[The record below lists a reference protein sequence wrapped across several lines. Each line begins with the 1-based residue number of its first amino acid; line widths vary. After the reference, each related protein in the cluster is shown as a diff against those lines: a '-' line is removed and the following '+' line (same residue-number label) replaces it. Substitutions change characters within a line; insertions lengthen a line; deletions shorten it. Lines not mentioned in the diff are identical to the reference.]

1 MNILVIGGT
10 GLVGSHVVQ
19 GLVAKGEQVHVL
31 TRSAD
36 KADGFPLGASGIIGD
51 LHKPESLRWAMRG
64 IDRVFLV
71 TPLSPDGNRGGAGG
85 RGGSE
90 PRRCSAPR
98 LSVDL
103 SCRAGSIYSPF

>member
-36 KADGFPLGASGIIGD
+36 KEIG
-51 LHKPESLRWAMRG
+51 
-64 IDRVFLV
+64 
-71 TPLSPDGNRGGAGG
+71 
-85 RGGSE
+85 
-90 PRRCSAPR
+90 
-98 LSVDL
+98 
-103 SCRAGSIYSPF
+103 RAHV

>member
-36 KADGFPLGASGIIGD
+36 KADGSHSGPAALLEISTSQR
-51 LHKPESLRWAMRG
+51 HC
-64 IDRVFLV
+64 
-71 TPLSPDGNRGGAGG
+71 AG
-85 RGGSE
+85 
-90 PRRCSAPR
+90 P
-98 LSVDL
+98 
-103 SCRAGSIYSPF
+103 